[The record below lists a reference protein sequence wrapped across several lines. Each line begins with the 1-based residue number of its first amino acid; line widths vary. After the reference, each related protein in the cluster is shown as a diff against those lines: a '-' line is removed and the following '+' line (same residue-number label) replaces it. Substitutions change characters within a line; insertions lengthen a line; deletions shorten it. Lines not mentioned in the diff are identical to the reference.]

1 MVGSI
6 VAPHSRHFV
15 GEHLW
20 MFCLL
25 VVLYIYI
32 RANTIGAKNKGKDIE
47 TTVLNNLSGV
57 QMRVNY

>member
-1 MVGSI
+1 
-6 VAPHSRHFV
+6 
-15 GEHLW
+15 